1 MQLKKIIIENF
12 RSIKSLEIKIDEINK
27 SYAYCLIGIN
37 ESGKS
42 SILKAIDFYDSK
54 NIKYSVDFFDN
65 TKSVY
70 VEFEYEIED
79 FTLKSIY
86 DDLKKLYDLPD
97 EIIKKLKFNTI
108 KIRREHFIDE
118 TNKLINIFPTDNI
131 FAKYTLKS
139 EKIVIKESNS
149 DPDFDFNQLIDE
161 KESDI
166 FWKYSHKVIL
176 WRSTPE
182 YLILESI
189 DLNKFAENP
198 KETSVPLLNCFK
210 LIGINEEKIKESV
223 SKLNTP
229 IAIHN
234 LQNKLSDEVTEHIKK
249 VWPEHPISIK
259 FQIDNLKITFLVED
273 ENVKYKVKT
282 TDQRSDGFKQFI
294 SFLLTLSIE
303 NANDELE
310 DTILLID
317 EPEVHLHPPAQIN
330 LLSELIKISSNGK
343 NNVVFFATHSNY
355 LIDKNNLN
363 RCIKVNKIDNEY
375 TIIKRLEEKI
385 TTYSEVNYEVFDICT
400 NDYHNELYGYL
411 EDIDKTKLN
420 SLPKN
425 KKWKNEKSN
434 KIEDVSL
441 ATYIRHCIHHP
452 ENTSNKKFTEKELK
466 TSIEKMRKL
475 KYS

>member
-1 MQLKKIIIENF
+1 MKLKKIIIENF
-12 RSIKSLEIKIDEINK
+12 RSIKSIEIKIDEINN
-27 SYAYCLIGIN
+27 SFTYCLLGIN

-54 NIKYSVDFFDN
+54 NIKYPIDFFDN

-70 VEFEYEIED
+70 VEFEYEID
-79 FTLKSIY
+79 NPTLEAIY
-86 DDLKKLYDLPD
+86 VDLKKDYDLSD
-97 EIIKKLKFNTI
+97 EMIKKLKFNNLI
-108 KIRREHFIDE
+108 IRREHFIDE
-118 TNKLINIFPTDNI
+118 TNKIVNIFQAENI
-131 FAKYTLKS
+131 FDEYTFKN
-139 EKIVIKESNS
+139 EKIIIKESDS
-149 DPDFDFNQLIDE
+149 DPDFNFNQFINE
-161 KESDI
+161 NVNDI
-166 FWKYSHKVIL
+166 FWTYSHNVIL
-176 WRSTPE
+176 WKSTPE

-189 DLNKFAENP
+189 DLNKFAEKP
-198 KETSVPLLNCFK
+198 KEVSVPLLNCFK
-210 LIGINEEKIKESV
+210 LIGINEAQIKESV

-229 IAIHN
+229 LALHN
-234 LQNKLSDEVTEHIKK
+234 LQNKLSDEVTEHIKR

-259 FQIDNLKITFLVED
+259 FQIDNQKITFLVED

-310 DTILLID
+310 ETILLID

-343 NNVVFFATHSNY
+343 NNAVFFATHSNY

-363 RCIKVNKIDNEY
+363 RCFKVNKIDNEY

-385 TTYSEVNYEVFDICT
+385 TTYSEVNFEVFDICT
-400 NDYHNELYGYL
+400 NDYHNELYGYI
-411 EDIDKTKLN
+411 EDIDKAKLN

-425 KKWKNEKSN
+425 KKWKNEKSG
-434 KIEDVSL
+434 KTDDVSL
-441 ATYIRHCIHHP
+441 VTYIRHSIHHP
-452 ENTSNKKFTEKELK
+452 ENLSNKKFTEKELK
-466 TSIEKMRKL
+466 TSIEKLRKL